1 MDAEVTILNLS
12 ANINILLSLGSD
24 IECSSM
30 GSDNCFSVTMEENLH
45 IWLHDI

>member
-12 ANINILLSLGSD
+12 ASINTLTSLGSD

-30 GSDNCFSVTMEENLH
+30 GSAHCLSVTMEENLH
-45 IWLHDI
+45 LWLHDI